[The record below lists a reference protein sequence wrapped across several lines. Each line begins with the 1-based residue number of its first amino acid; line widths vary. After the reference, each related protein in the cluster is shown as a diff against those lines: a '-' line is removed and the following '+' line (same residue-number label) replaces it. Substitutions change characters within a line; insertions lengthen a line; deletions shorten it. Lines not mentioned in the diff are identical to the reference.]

1 MYQIPKNFGMMGFLK
16 GESMANR
23 QRLISKKIEIEVQLV
38 AAQGAL
44 LKVKDDIDS
53 CYPVADGV
61 PLKVPFQRIYDD
73 YGVEFSTKIDK
84 AVKAIEELRGS
95 NLGKL
100 ADIIKEPHIQ
110 Q

>member
-1 MYQIPKNFGMMGFLK
+1 MGFLK
-16 GESMANR
+16 GESMTNR
-23 QRLISKKIEIEVQLV
+23 QRLISKKIEIEVQLA

-44 LKVKDDIDS
+44 LKAKDDFDS
-53 CYPVADGV
+53 CYPVADGS

-73 YGVEFSTKIDK
+73 YGVEFSTKIDR
-84 AVKAIEELRGS
+84 AVKAIDELRGV

-100 ADIIKEPHIQ
+100 SDIIREPHTQ